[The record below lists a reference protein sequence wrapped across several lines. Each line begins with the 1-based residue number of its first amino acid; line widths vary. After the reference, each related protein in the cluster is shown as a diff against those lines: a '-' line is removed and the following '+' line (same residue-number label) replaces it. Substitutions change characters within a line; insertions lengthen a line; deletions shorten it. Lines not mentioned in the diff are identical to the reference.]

1 MNRDFT
7 SFAIRLCHN
16 PDLGSRSDLSE
27 RNFPVENAT
36 CHVPLGLRLWRDPLR
51 ERLRLPNKKSNYDTA
66 SMTFC
71 VRTTG
76 TMEKEELKSIVEC
89 LLFFSDKPLSIEKL
103 AEIMES
109 GKFDE
114 IKEAVED
121 LQKEYELR
129 NSGLQVLNIAQGYQ
143 ICTRSEFS
151 RWVRKLYKAQTTF
164 QLSLP
169 ALETLSIIAYK
180 QPVTRGEI
188 EKIRGVDAS
197 YVLRALLEKKMIRIS
212 GRKKLPGRPIIY
224 GTSQEFLRYF
234 GLKDLSEIP
243 SLEEIKPP
251 ASR

>member
-1 MNRDFT
+1 
-7 SFAIRLCHN
+7 
-16 PDLGSRSDLSE
+16 
-27 RNFPVENAT
+27 
-36 CHVPLGLRLWRDPLR
+36 
-51 ERLRLPNKKSNYDTA
+51 
-66 SMTFC
+66 
-71 VRTTG
+71 
-76 TMEKEELKSIVEC
+76 MEKEELKSIIEC

-103 AEIMES
+103 AEIMERDS
-109 GKFDE
+109 FDE

-188 EKIRGVDAS
+188 EKVRGVDAS
-197 YVLRALLEKKMIRIS
+197 YVLRTLLGKKLIRIS
-212 GRKKLPGRPIIY
+212 GRKKLPGRPILY
-224 GTSQEFLRYF
+224 GTSPDFLRYF

-251 ASR
+251 ASG

>member
-1 MNRDFT
+1 MSDCFT
-7 SFAIRLCHN
+7 SFA
-16 PDLGSRSDLSE
+16 
-27 RNFPVENAT
+27 
-36 CHVPLGLRLWRDPLR
+36 
-51 ERLRLPNKKSNYDTA
+51 
-66 SMTFC
+66 MTFC
-71 VRTTG
+71 VSDIK
-76 TMEKEELKSIVEC
+76 TMEKEELKNIIEC

-103 AEIMES
+103 AEIIEIEN
-109 GKFDE
+109 FDE
-114 IKEAVED
+114 MKEAVED

-143 ICTRSEFS
+143 IYTRSEFS
-151 RWVRKLYKAQTTF
+151 NWVRKLYKSQTTF

-197 YVLRALLEKKMIRIS
+197 YVLRTLLEKKLIRIS

-251 ASR
+251 ASG